1 MAWIPRSQWI
11 RKRFGNWKGRART
24 FRRRYYNRYWF
35 NKRRGG
41 GHRRRRQ
48 LPTRRQ
54 RVRGRR
60 FIIRQYHP
68 KFRRPCTIRGWLPF
82 LFCLTDAPFFRPMYM
97 IGDLNTDRSGGWTVT
112 ELTLEGFYKENKLF
126 RNLWSTSN
134 CDFDL
139 AQYRGTYLTLYP
151 TQWIDYIVWWDTDYG
166 NYNEFAQAVKNI
178 HPAVLIN
185 KPNTTVVLSKG
196 TRGTYKP
203 KKIFLPP
210 PSIFTNAWDE
220 ISTWAERGLAILAVS
235 AIDFQYPWI
244 PGGFTIRQGLGQE
257 YGWTPPYNMYDYQE
271 QTNKLMPAYGPD
283 APGKKINLGETW
295 WNQGDGS
302 SKGKIWLE
310 QWPDWKKA
318 TQGGGLTDPTYAAVA
333 LGPFVV
339 KNQRSECQIIVTYRS
354 RWMWGGE
361 VLSRSNAICDPKTN
375 TPKSQ
380 PLEIKE
386 IADPK
391 YCLRREDVGKDGFIK
406 PEAWR
411 RLTESPTEKSG
422 LTNFTRDQQ
431 EEEETAYS
439 SIQEESSD
447 SSPDRPRRSRRRV
460 DRGILNKLFRYRRLL
475 RDIED
480 HRRRLSI

>member
-185 KPNTTVVLSKG
+185 KPNTTVVLPKG

-210 PSIFTNAWDE
+210 PKHIYKCLGRNFDMGRKRTSNIGSI
-220 ISTWAERGLAILAVS
+220 
-235 AIDFQYPWI
+235 
-244 PGGFTIRQGLGQE
+244 
-257 YGWTPPYNMYDYQE
+257 
-271 QTNKLMPAYGPD
+271 
-283 APGKKINLGETW
+283 
-295 WNQGDGS
+295 
-302 SKGKIWLE
+302 
-310 QWPDWKKA
+310 
-318 TQGGGLTDPTYAAVA
+318 
-333 LGPFVV
+333 
-339 KNQRSECQIIVTYRS
+339 
-354 RWMWGGE
+354 
-361 VLSRSNAICDPKTN
+361 SN
-375 TPKSQ
+375 
-380 PLEIKE
+380 
-386 IADPK
+386 
-391 YCLRREDVGKDGFIK
+391 
-406 PEAWR
+406 
-411 RLTESPTEKSG
+411 
-422 LTNFTRDQQ
+422 
-431 EEEETAYS
+431 
-439 SIQEESSD
+439 
-447 SSPDRPRRSRRRV
+447 
-460 DRGILNKLFRYRRLL
+460 
-475 RDIED
+475 
-480 HRRRLSI
+480 RLSIPLDTRRIYNKTRTGTGIRMDTSIQYV